1 MPRVVLAP
9 CGINPGQDTGR
20 VRPWQPFGVPF
31 GEETARH
38 LATRHEP
45 FREWRVGRYGRARRN
60 ASERSVGCSRL
71 SAACHDRSAVMQYSV
86 NLVCETS
93 TFQLRLSALDAR
105 LFSVIEKRV
114 LPKVGSLLQ
123 RLIWWADDDRPGEV
137 ARDDLLKEVSSV
149 LHEMERDIVALSYAY
164 SHECCF
170 LTEHGERFEVTG
182 PGKTSGHRMKGDE
195 EHFYSIDTG
204 LGVCTLEKWA
214 LDESGGEC
222 PKEIQDCRQLTKIE
236 TENSGTVILTKRR
249 IKTKVLF
256 TFRQFHDWLLAC
268 HAPVLGVR

>member
-1 MPRVVLAP
+1 
-9 CGINPGQDTGR
+9 
-20 VRPWQPFGVPF
+20 
-31 GEETARH
+31 
-38 LATRHEP
+38 
-45 FREWRVGRYGRARRN
+45 
-60 ASERSVGCSRL
+60 
-71 SAACHDRSAVMQYSV
+71 MQYSV

-137 ARDDLLKEVSSV
+137 ARDDLFEGSQSPFCTKWSL
-149 LHEMERDIVALSYAY
+149 DIVAFVVRTY

-170 LTEHGERFEVTG
+170 SQPNMARGLGDG

-204 LGVCTLEKWA
+204 SRVCTLEKWA
-214 LDESGGEC
+214 A
-222 PKEIQDCRQLTKIE
+222 R
-236 TENSGTVILTKRR
+236 
-249 IKTKVLF
+249 
-256 TFRQFHDWLLAC
+256 
-268 HAPVLGVR
+268 